1 MARRK
6 FNSIAELEN
15 EIKQVTS
22 VALGLT
28 IEELTKKLHDIIEKD
43 VYDRYYGEWAS
54 SGLRT
59 MEFLES
65 WVHENATD
73 MVSGNTIDAQ
83 RIIQDINMLHQYN
96 WTRYLGFPPIHVQKG
111 SLAQIIE
118 EGDGRNNEGEKTN
131 GYLIGDAPPRPFWED
146 FISWAE
152 KQAPKIFQRNCRALG
167 MDIKLQ

>member
-118 EGDGRNNEGEKTN
+118 EGD
-131 GYLIGDAPPRPFWED
+131 APPRPFWED